1 VNLPMSIWNDSYDL
15 LVCLQAEI
23 SQLDEEVNRL
33 HDQLRMAGIYLDENP
48 NIENIIKK
56 HHLQDD
62 PVNNARREKV
72 KEAMLHAWNSYVTY
86 AWGQDELQPQLKSGL
101 NSFGGLGATLV
112 DSLDTLYIMGLK
124 EEFKKARE

>member
-1 VNLPMSIWNDSYDL
+1 
-15 LVCLQAEI
+15 
-23 SQLDEEVNRL
+23 L

-86 AWGQDELQPQLKSGL
+86 AWGQDELQVFLFHLYLLGYLLPFMFYSNELL
-101 NSFGGLGATLV
+101 NYSNFFLFFLFVLNCSAA
-112 DSLDTLYIMGLK
+112 I
-124 EEFKKARE
+124 EEWSQ